1 MADKAPMRS
10 QKQRAVQCDTSRVYG
25 AVRPITVSRQAR
37 FSPGELAL
45 RQFTAVAGA
54 AAAP

>member
-1 MADKAPMRS
+1 MRS